1 MSSTRQI
8 SRIVGDPNSPAHASS
23 RSGDSLGSGGGVG
36 GTNSSSSSSRSSD
49 VGLGLRERPEQPL
62 QPGAAGRVVPLL
74 LVGLAGGL
82 DGRLV
87 VQLDPLAVVLDD
99 GAPGVLVAV
108 ALHGTERTPAVRDE
122 G

>member
-1 MSSTRQI
+1 MSSTRQT
-8 SRIVGDPNSPAHASS
+8 SRIVGDPNSPAQASN

-36 GTNSSSSSSRSSD
+36 GTNSSSSSSKSVGSVCGSGSGRNSRCSPAPPAASYPWSS
-49 VGLGLRERPEQPL
+49 V
-62 QPGAAGRVVPLL
+62 
-74 LVGLAGGL
+74 VGLADGL
-82 DGRLV
+82 AGRLV

-108 ALHGTERTPAVRDE
+108 ALHGTERTPV